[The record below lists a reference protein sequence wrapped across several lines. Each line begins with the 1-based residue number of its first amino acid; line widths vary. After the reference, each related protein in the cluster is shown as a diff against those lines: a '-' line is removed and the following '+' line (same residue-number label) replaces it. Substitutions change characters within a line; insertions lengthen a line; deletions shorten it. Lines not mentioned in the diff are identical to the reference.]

1 MRNSEEQALLFH
13 SLPMASQFAPKEPRD
28 ILVAWV
34 VLSLALSF
42 RSLINLVQG
51 TDPFANLE
59 FVAAAAIAGA
69 TGFILHEMGHKFVAV
84 RYGYVAHFQL
94 WRSGLLLLIFTAVIS
109 SLFGTFFLFG
119 APGAVYIAPGA
130 AAGYY
135 GYGYYSSNYKQLNP
149 EKENTWISAAGP
161 GLNLLFA
168 LLFFIVLLVPSSYF
182 VTLVVTDGLYLNLL
196 LGAFNMLPVPP
207 LDGYK
212 IFRGNILL
220 ALAIALPLWVGA
232 LYLFLIG

>member
-1 MRNSEEQALLFH
+1 MS
-13 SLPMASQFAPKEPRD
+13 SQFAPKEPRD
-28 ILVAWV
+28 ILIAWI
-34 VLSLALSF
+34 VLTLALSF
-42 RSLINLVQG
+42 RSLIDLVQG
-51 TDPFANLE
+51 VDPLANLQ
-59 FVAAAAIAGA
+59 FLVAAAIAGA

-84 RYGYVAHFQL
+84 RYGYVAHFQV
-94 WRSGLLLLIFTAVIS
+94 WRSGLFLLIVTAVIS

-119 APGAVYIAPGA
+119 APGAVYITPGA

-135 GYGYYSSNYKQLNP
+135 GYGYYSTNYRQQNP
-149 EKENTWISAAGP
+149 ERENTRISAAGP

-168 LLFFIVLLVPSSYF
+168 FLFLIVLLVPSSYF
-182 VTLVVTDGLYLNLL
+182 VTLVATDGLYLNLI

-212 IFRGNILL
+212 IFRGNLLL
-220 ALAIALPLWVGA
+220 ALAIALPLWAGA